1 MHLGMAHTTI
11 FKFNMIFYRVKFNAF
26 NVYAYQTCEME
37 SLLDDFSAASLHI
50 GKLMVDT
57 FFVCLAD
64 KCKPL
69 EA

>member
-1 MHLGMAHTTI
+1 MHLM
-11 FKFNMIFYRVKFNAF
+11 YL
-26 NVYAYQTCEME
+26 YAYQTCEME

-69 EA
+69 EAW